1 LKLWAGRSVLG
12 LSVGGE
18 TVEKQ
23 KGIDSDPVVLS
34 ATEALEEGRPEDDE
48 LTLTEIEV
56 EEVSID
62 GICGVY

>member
-1 LKLWAGRSVLG
+1 MKEKLA
-12 LSVGGE
+12 
-18 TVEKQ
+18 
-23 KGIDSDPVVLS
+23 GIDNDPVVLS
-34 ATEALEEGRPEDDE
+34 AAEALEEGRLEDDE